1 MSTEWENLS
10 SAKKIKNSSSYI
22 NEQIM
27 ISEND
32 KLVNKITSK
41 LWISNQVAYE
51 LALHKTINSI
61 NDLKKELSELN
72 INKDKNTK
80 IDSIISNQNSLKE
93 ILEELNSLKFLQN
106 EIKLAAKMKIADLR
120 DWIKL
125 EKSDDYK
132 IASADWISSKF
143 ILSEKHARIEAWE
156 SIWDNLSWLMFWSI
170 DTAYSLWKYWKD
182 LLVWIA
188 KTPVDLYKI
197 VTWKAEIDSFK
208 NV

>member
-182 LLVWIA
+182 LLIWIA

>member
-156 SIWDNLSWLMFWSI
+156 SIWDNLSGLMFWSI

-182 LLVWIA
+182 LLIWIA